1 MNNKKRKS
9 GLPFSKLA
17 CLVMLWLSCSQ
28 ALAALDVSMSTEV
41 GYPNP
46 IVPGEVTALRIT
58 LQNSN
63 DTAPITG
70 VTFTN
75 NMPAEIT
82 VAGGGAVSYSCQ
94 DGDGNNVPTNG
105 TVTATIGTSTI
116 ELGGVGGTIPQAGV
130 SSGRCD
136 IVVEVTSTVA
146 NAVHVNEIPVA
157 AVTGD
162 DGQPQSNATKAEQ
175 SITVTSLNNPSISKS
190 FSKNSIVVNDET
202 VRLTLTIDNRSNNN
216 HDLPLNTAGD
226 TPAFGLRD
234 TLPAGLEVAP
244 TPNVAISCTSGN
256 TTASFAPVAG
266 DTELRVV
273 GGAIPADAA
282 CSFSVDLV
290 GTSTGG
296 DYSQS
301 LDNTIDR
308 VNDFANKRGLVP
320 ASNATD
326 SLAVHGALQV
336 SKAFSPTTVRQSEQ
350 ATLTITLHND
360 SPLTPLTGVQLTEN
374 NIRTSGSGTGTL
386 TIDNIN
392 LNGCGGADVAL
403 INGDQGFALGGVTPA
418 TIAASDSCVLTITYT
433 PALGTAG
440 VPETFTDT
448 IPEGAVV
455 NDQAAISQPAS
466 HSVTVLD
473 ELSVS
478 KSRSPSQVAPGNP
491 VRYDITV
498 RNFSGGAL
506 NDVRVSDNLPGG
518 MLALDTPA
526 PSMNGAGCS
535 GVLSHNIAGPPPSTT
550 NPQLTFDMNAGV
562 GASPSVCT
570 VTFWAMVPVGAA
582 VGVTFDNQIAANGVC
597 NDNGTGGICNAGASS
612 TTNIRV
618 TARDVVSVTKNFSP
632 NNASEGQ
639 VSELT
644 VIFTN
649 ASAEPL
655 TNVEFTDNLPIGS
668 TGLQLQVA
676 DPAVASSDCV
686 GAVVTANPGDAVIT
700 MTGGTIPA
708 RGNSG
713 LGSFGSCELKV
724 NVIGAAGN
732 YTNVLPA
739 GAVEATHTLADA
751 GTETVSSPGPVQATL
766 NYASA
771 LGATKR
777 FSPDT
782 IQQGGSSTVAIR
794 LSNSGDG
801 TLNSVSVTDPL
812 PAGMVLA
819 DPPNA
824 YTTCDGASSSI
835 TAVAGQSSASL
846 TGAVIPANGQC
857 EFLFDVTTN
866 APGDWVNT
874 IPAGNITAAGGVQTT
889 APVTA
894 TLAESS
900 NYAITIT
907 NNALPNALTAP
918 GESSVLTIT
927 LTNNGTENLSGIAL
941 TDYFTDDGKSTG
953 SSTGMLVAATPS
965 VSTTCSGGVV
975 EALAG
980 GDRISLS
987 GANLDAGDSCTV
999 SVNVTMEQ
1007 VGTVQDV
1014 IPAGVVQTDQGV
1026 SNTLQSVTSL
1036 SAQANIGVTKQFI
1049 PEVVKPG
1056 ERARLRISFI
1066 NPLTL
1071 PLADLAV
1078 LDSLPAGVTVPAG
1091 PNLVTDCSG
1100 ATVTTPGSNSVQV
1113 SGGNLPAASGGVAS
1127 SCMVELDV
1135 VAAVAGSYTNV
1146 IPAHAM
1152 TGTVGGASVDNTS
1165 PAEADLWVTDPVSLS
1180 KSFAP
1185 ASVPPGQPSTL
1196 TITLTNPGDTPL
1208 TGAALTDNLPANLVV
1223 ALTPNA
1229 STTCAGGTVT
1239 APASATA
1246 ISLAG
1251 ATIPANGSC
1260 QVQVDTLSN
1269 IPGSYANTI
1278 PSRSLTTTE
1287 GVTNEEPAND
1297 TLEVSMPPVVSK
1309 QFSPPVIPAGGT
1321 STLTI
1326 VLTNDNGVDMTTT
1339 AHFTDELPTAP
1350 GAVVVANPANA
1361 STNCTGTLVANSG
1374 ATSVRLNSGA
1384 TIPAGGCS
1392 ISVDVTG
1399 NTAGTHINHIPAA
1412 ALQTDLGNNLQ
1423 PANANL
1429 EISALG
1435 YISGR
1440 VFQDNDVVP
1449 NGTYDG
1455 GTDTPLAGV
1464 TVNLRD
1470 ASDNIIAT
1478 TVTDALGN
1486 YQFTG
1491 LAAGTY
1497 SVEQPNQPAGTVNG
1511 ITTPG
1516 AITGGGGGNPGTA
1529 TPPATTPSRINGIVL
1544 GDDGGQIDGSSH
1556 NNFAEQV
1563 NSSISGRVFLDQNNN
1578 GQFNGA
1584 DSGLANVTIEL
1595 LDGGGNL
1602 LATTQTDAD
1611 GNYSFSDLEP
1621 GTYSIRQPSQP
1632 ADTSNGITTPGTVG
1646 NGGTDG
1652 VATLPTVTP
1661 SLISNLV
1668 LPPNTVASDN
1678 NFAELPN
1685 SRRISGSVFLDF
1697 DNSGTVNG
1705 ADHGIGGETINLTG
1719 TDTNG
1724 NPVSMT
1730 TTTDSDGNFEF
1741 TGLPE
1746 GTYQLDQPTQ
1756 PASTGNGTTTAGSA
1770 GGVASNPTA
1779 TSSRV
1784 SGIDLTGANTVSG
1797 GNTFAEQ
1804 PDAAVDLAL
1813 SKTHSPASLAEG
1825 SSTGF
1830 YRLTPSNIGSVDT
1843 SGTITV
1849 VDTLPAGISIVS
1861 MPSSGDWSCSAAGQV
1876 ITCTSDAVIPAAGVG
1891 NEIVLRVAVANG
1903 LSGQLLV
1910 NSATISGGSE
1920 PPGFEGNN
1928 QADDPTPIAQAA
1940 EVSGHVWFDD
1950 NHDRAMDPGESLVP
1964 NWQVDLVLG
1973 GVTVASTTTDS
1984 SGAYSFTGISPGSGY
1999 QIRFREPDSGT
2010 LYGRPVP
2017 NETGDPFTNGVVDAS
2032 NPAGADNSDGTLDGL
2047 TLASGDR
2054 VTGQSLPLDPSG
2066 VVYDSI
2072 TRAPV
2077 AGAVVTLAGPGGFNP
2092 ATHLVGG
2099 AANVSQTTGAN
2110 GYYQYLL
2117 NAGAPAGT
2125 YTITVT
2131 SPPTYLPG
2139 ESAILPACNNT
2150 LSVGAVPDP
2159 ALVQTSVQPPV
2170 VGAPVHD
2177 PLTCPVNSAGLAATA
2192 DSTQYFFSF
2201 DLNPGVSADLV
2212 NNHIPL
2218 DPITNGA
2225 FTVQKSTPMTNVSRG
2240 DLVPYTVTVTNN
2252 LAGAVPNI
2260 DIRDQIPPG
2269 FKYKTGSAS
2278 VDGVKQEPL
2287 VTGRLLT
2294 WPNFSFALGQQRV
2307 FKVMLVVGAGV
2318 SEGDYVN
2325 QAWAENNLVGARVS
2339 NLATATVRVV
2349 PDPTFDCSDLIGK
2362 VFDDQNANGYQDQG
2376 EPGIANVR
2384 VATARGLLITTDDHG
2399 RFHVTCAAI
2408 PNEWR
2413 GGNFIL
2419 KLDERS
2425 LPSGYRVTT
2434 ENPRV
2439 VRLTRGKISKANF
2452 GATIHRVVRLD
2463 LTSDAFMPGNE
2474 QLLEQW
2480 NSQLDHL
2487 VELLH
2492 EQPSVLRLSY
2502 QQTVDDPPDLVQARI
2517 DAVQQQITER
2527 WEEDNC
2533 CYPLTI
2539 EVERMSR
2546 EAGQ

>member
-1 MNNKKRKS
+1 MNNKKRWIDRYFRQLVS
-9 GLPFSKLA
+9 SVILA
-17 CLVMLWLSCSQ
+17 LVVSP
-28 ALAALDVSMSTEV
+28 ALAALDVSMSTEA

-63 DTAPITG
+63 SAAPITG
-70 VTFTN
+70 TAFTN
-75 NMPAEIT
+75 TMPPEIQ
-82 VAGGGAVSYSCQ
+82 VAGAGLVSYSCL
-94 DGDGNNVPTNG
+94 DGAGNPAATTGV
-105 TVTATIGTSTI
+105 VTATVGSSVIKLEGA
-116 ELGGVGGTIPQAGV
+116 GGTIPAAGT

-136 IVVEVTSTVA
+136 LVLEVTSTVQ
-146 NAVHVNEIPVA
+146 NASHTNTIPVGA
-157 AVTGD
+157 AVGD
-162 DGQPQSNATKAEQ
+162 DGAPVSNATPAQQ
-175 SITVTSLNNPSISKS
+175 SITVTSLNRPAIRKHFN
-190 FSKNSIVVNDET
+190 KNSIVVNDET
-202 VRLTLTIDNRSNNN
+202 VRLTLTIDNRENNN
-216 HDLPLNTAGD
+216 HDLPLNTATD
-226 TPAFGLRD
+226 TPAYGLQD
-234 TLPAGLEVAP
+234 ALPVGLEVAA
-244 TPNVAISCTSGN
+244 TPSAAISCTSGN
-256 TTASFAPVAG
+256 TTATFNPSAG
-266 DTELRVV
+266 DTVLTVV
-273 GGAIPADAA
+273 GGSIPAAAA

-290 GTSTGG
+290 GTSTGAG
-296 DYSQS
+296 YSQD
-301 LDNTIDR
+301 LANTVDR
-308 VNDFANKRGLVP
+308 NSDFANKRGLVP
-320 ASNATD
+320 LSNASDT
-326 SLAVHGALQV
+326 VTVRGALNV

-350 ATLTITLHND
+350 ATLTIALRNE
-360 SPLTPLTGVQLTEN
+360 SLLTPLTGVQLTEN
-374 NIRTSGSGTGTL
+374 NIRTSGSGAGTL
-386 TIDNIN
+386 SIDNIA
-392 LNGCGGADVAL
+392 LNGCGGADVAT
-403 INGDQGFALGGVTPA
+403 INGGQGFALGGVTPG
-418 TIAASDSCVLTITYT
+418 TIDPNSSCVLTITYT
-433 PALGTAG
+433 PTLGTAG
-440 VPETFTDT
+440 EPETFTDA
-448 IPEGAVV
+448 IPEGAVA
-455 NDQAAISQPAS
+455 NDQGVVSRPAS

-478 KSRSPSQVAPGNP
+478 KSRSPAQVAPGNP

-498 RNFSGGAL
+498 RNFSGGPL
-506 NDVRVSDNLPGG
+506 SDVRVTDNLPGG

-526 PSMNGAGCS
+526 PSMSGSGCAGT
-535 GVLSHNIAGPPPSTT
+535 LSHDIAGPAPSAT
-550 NPQLTFDMNAGV
+550 NPHLTFDMSAGV
-562 GASPSVCT
+562 GAFPSVCT
-570 VTFWAMVPVGAA
+570 VSFWAMLPVGAPVA
-582 VGVTFDNQIAANGVC
+582 ATFINQIGAGGVC
-597 NDNGTGGICNAGASS
+597 NDNGTGGICNAAVSS
-612 TTNIRV
+612 TSNITV
-618 TARDVVSVTKNFSP
+618 TATDPVTVNKNFSP
-632 NNASEGQ
+632 NNASEGV

-644 VIFTN
+644 VTFTN
-649 ASAEPL
+649 ASAQPL
-655 TNVEFTDNLPIGS
+655 TDVQFTDNLPIGS
-668 TGLQLQVA
+668 NGLQLRVA
-676 DPAVASSDCV
+676 DPAVASSNCA
-686 GAVVTANPGDAVIT
+686 GAVVTANPGDAVVT

-708 RGNSG
+708 RANGG
-713 LGSFGSCELKV
+713 LGAFGTCELKV

-732 YTNVLPA
+732 YTNVLQA
-739 GAVEATHTLADA
+739 GAVQATHTRADA
-751 GTETVSSPGPVQATL
+751 STATVSSPGPVEATL

-771 LGATKR
+771 LGASKR
-777 FSPDT
+777 FTPNTVQS
-782 IQQGGSSTVAIR
+782 GGRSSVAIR

-801 TLNSVSVTDPL
+801 TLNDVSVTDPL

-824 YTTCDGASSSI
+824 YTTCAGSSAI
-835 TAVAGQSSASL
+835 TALAGQDNVSL
-846 TGAVIPANGQC
+846 TGAIIPPGGQC
-857 EFLFDVTTN
+857 EFLFDVQTSGSGN
-866 APGDWVNT
+866 WVNT

-889 APVTA
+889 SPVQG
-894 TLAESS
+894 TLIESS
-900 NYAITIT
+900 DYAITIT
-907 NNALPNALTAP
+907 NNTIPNSLTAP
-918 GESSVLTIT
+918 GESSVLTLT
-927 LTNNGTENLSGIAL
+927 LTNSGSADLSGIAF
-941 TDYFTDDGKSTG
+941 TDYFTTDGT
-953 SSTGMLVAATPS
+953 SSGDLTGMLAAATANS
-965 VSTTCSGGVV
+965 ATTCSGGVV
-975 EALAG
+975 TVAADG
-980 GDRISLS
+980 SSVSLS
-987 GANLDAGDSCTV
+987 GASLNGGESCTV
-999 SVNVTMEQ
+999 SLDVTMRQ

-1014 IPAGVVQTDQGV
+1014 VPPGIVQTDQGV
-1026 SNTLQSVTSL
+1026 SNLLETITSL
-1036 SAQANIGVTKQFI
+1036 SVQANIGVAKQFI
-1049 PEVVKPG
+1049 PEVVKPDQ
-1056 ERARLRISFI
+1056 RSRLRITFF
-1066 NPLTL
+1066 NPLPL
-1071 PLADLAV
+1071 PVAELAV

-1113 SGGNLPAASGGVAS
+1113 SSGNLPAASGGVSS

-1135 VAAVAGSYTNV
+1135 VAAAQGSYTNV
-1146 IPAHAM
+1146 IPSHAV
-1152 TGTVGGASVDNTS
+1152 TGSMGGALVDNPS
-1165 PAEADLWVTDPVSLS
+1165 PTDAVLQVREPVSLS

-1196 TITLTNPGDTPL
+1196 TITINNPSDTEL
-1208 TGAALTDNLPANLVV
+1208 TGAALTDNLPADLVV

-1239 APASATA
+1239 APASATV
-1246 ISLAG
+1246 IILAG
-1251 ATIPANGSC
+1251 ATVPATGSC
-1260 QVQVDTLSN
+1260 RVQVDTLSN
-1269 IPGSYANTI
+1269 TPGSYLNTI
-1278 PSRSLTTTE
+1278 PPASVTTAE
-1287 GVTNEEPAND
+1287 GVTNEEPASD

-1309 QFSPPVIPAGGT
+1309 QFSPPAIPAGGT

-1361 STNCTGTLVANSG
+1361 STTCTGTLVANAG

-1399 NTAGTHINHIPAA
+1399 NTTGTHINHIPAA
-1412 ALQTDLGNNLQ
+1412 ALQTNLGNNLQ

-1440 VFQDNDVVP
+1440 VFQDNNLVP
-1449 NGTYDG
+1449 NGAYDS
-1455 GTDTPLAGV
+1455 GTDTPLAGA
-1464 TVNLRD
+1464 TINLRD
-1470 ASDNIIAT
+1470 AGDNVIAT
-1478 TVTDALGN
+1478 SVTDALGN
-1486 YQFTG
+1486 YLFTG

-1497 SVEQPNQPAGTVNG
+1497 SVEQPTQPAGTVNG

-1646 NGGTDG
+1646 NGGTTG
-1652 VATLPTVTP
+1652 MATAPTVTP
-1661 SLISNLV
+1661 SLIGNLV
-1668 LPPNTVASDN
+1668 LPPNTVASGN

-1685 SRRISGSVFLDF
+1685 SRRISGRVFLDF
-1697 DNSGTVNG
+1697 DNSGTLDG

-1719 TDTNG
+1719 TDANG
-1724 NPVSMT
+1724 NPVSLT
-1730 TTTDSDGNFEF
+1730 TTTDSGGNFAF

-1746 GTYQLDQPTQ
+1746 GTYQLDQSTQ
-1756 PASTGNGTTTAGSA
+1756 PASTSNGTTTAGSA

-1779 TSSRV
+1779 TTSRV
-1784 SGIDLTGANTVSG
+1784 AAIDLTGTNTVSG
-1797 GNTFAEQ
+1797 GNNFAER

-1813 SKTHSPASLAEG
+1813 AKTHSPSSLAEG
-1825 SSTGF
+1825 STTGF
-1830 YRLTPSNIGSVDT
+1830 YRLMPSNIGSVDT

-1849 VDTLPAGISIVS
+1849 VDALPAGISILS
-1861 MPSSGDWSCSAAGQV
+1861 MPSSGDWNCAAVGQV

-1891 NEIVLRVAVANG
+1891 SDIILRVAVDNG

-1920 PPGFEGNN
+1920 PPGFESNN
-1928 QADDPTPIAQAA
+1928 RADDPTPIAKAA

-1950 NHDRAMDPGESLVP
+1950 NHDRAMDPGETLVA

-1973 GVTVASTTTDS
+1973 AVTVAGTTTDIR
-1984 SGAYSFTGISPGSGY
+1984 GAYSFTGISPGSGY
-1999 QIRFREPDSGT
+1999 RIRFREPDSGT

-2017 NETGDPFTNGVVDAS
+2017 NETGDPFTNGVANAS

-2066 VVYDSI
+2066 VIYDAI

-2092 ATHLVGG
+2092 ANHLVGG

-2110 GYYQYLL
+2110 GYYQFLL
-2117 NAGAPAGT
+2117 TGGAPAGT

-2139 ESAILPACNNT
+2139 ESTILPACNNT
-2150 LSVGAVPDP
+2150 LTVAAVPDP

-2170 VGAPVHD
+2170 VAAPVHD
-2177 PLTCPVNSAGLAATA
+2177 PLACPVNSAGLAATA
-2192 DSTQYFFSF
+2192 NSTQYFYSF
-2201 DLNPGVSADLV
+2201 DLNPAVSADLV

-2218 DPITNGA
+2218 DPITSGA

-2252 LAGAVPNI
+2252 LAGVVPNI

-2287 VTGRLLT
+2287 VTGRLLS
-2294 WPNFSFALGQQRV
+2294 WANLSFAVGQQRI
-2307 FKVMLVVGAGV
+2307 FKMMLIVGAGV
-2318 SEGDYVN
+2318 SEGEYVN

-2362 VFDDQNANGYQDQG
+2362 VFDDENANGYQDEG
-2376 EPGIANVR
+2376 EPGIANAR

-2439 VRLTRGKISKANF
+2439 VRLTRGKISMANF

-2463 LTSDAFMPGNE
+2463 LTADAFVTDSE
-2474 QLLEQW
+2474 QLRENW
-2480 NSQLDHL
+2480 NSQLGRL
-2487 VELLH
+2487 IELLH
-2492 EQPSVLRLSY
+2492 EQPSVLRLAY
-2502 QQTVDDPPDLVQARI
+2502 HQAVDDPPDRVQARI
-2517 DAVQQQITER
+2517 DHVQQQITTR

-2533 CYPLTI
+2533 CYPLSI
-2539 EVERMSR
+2539 EVERVSK

>member
-116 ELGGVGGTIPQAGV
+116 ELGGGGGTIPQAGV

-136 IVVEVTSTVA
+136 IVVEVTSTVQ
-146 NAVHVNEIPVA
+146 NAAHTNTIPA
-157 AVTGD
+157 GAVTGN

-175 SITVTSLNNPSISKS
+175 SITVTPLNNPSISKS

-202 VRLTLTIDNRSNNN
+202 VRLTLTIDNRDNNN
-216 HDLPLNTAGD
+216 HDLPLNTAAD

-234 TLPAGLEVAP
+234 TLPAGLQVAAD
-244 TPNVAISCTSGN
+244 PNIGISCTSGN
-256 TTASFAPVAG
+256 TTAAFNPLAG
-266 DTELRVV
+266 DTVLTVV

-290 GTSTGG
+290 GTSTGAG
-296 DYSQS
+296 YSQALS
-301 LDNTIDR
+301 NT
-308 VNDFANKRGLVP
+308 VNRNSDFANKRGLVP
-320 ASNATD
+320 SSNASDT
-326 SLAVHGALQV
+326 VTVRGALNV
-336 SKAFSPTTVRQSEQ
+336 SKAFSPATVRQSEQ
-350 ATLTITLHND
+350 ATLTITLQND
-360 SPLTPLTGVQLTEN
+360 STLTPLTGVQLTEN
-374 NIRTSGSGTGTL
+374 NIRTSGSGSGTL
-386 TIDNIN
+386 AINNID
-392 LNGCGGADVAL
+392 LNGCGAADVAT
-403 INGDQGFALGGVTPA
+403 INGGQGFALGGVTPG
-418 TIAASDSCVLTITYT
+418 TIDPDSSCVLTITYT
-433 PALGTAG
+433 PTLGTAG
-440 VPETFTDT
+440 EPETFTDA
-448 IPEGAVV
+448 IPEGAVA
-455 NDQAAISQPAS
+455 NNEGAISRPAS

-478 KSRSPSQVAPGNP
+478 KSRSPAQVVPGNP

-498 RNFSGGAL
+498 RNYSGGAL
-506 NDVRVSDNLPGG
+506 NDVQVTDNLPGG
-518 MLALDTPA
+518 MLALATPA
-526 PSMNGAGCS
+526 PSMSGSGCAGT
-535 GVLSHNIAGPPPSTT
+535 LSHDIAGPVPSTT
-550 NPQLTFDMNAGV
+550 SPHLTFDMNAGV

-570 VTFWAMVPVGAA
+570 VSFWAMLPSGAPVAA
-582 VGVTFDNQIAANGVC
+582 TFVNQIGAGGVC
-597 NDNGTGGICNAGASS
+597 SDNGAGGICNAAVSS
-612 TTNIRV
+612 TSNITV
-618 TARDVVSVTKNFSP
+618 TATAPVTVNKNFSP
-632 NNASEGQ
+632 NNASEGMA
-639 VSELT
+639 SELT
-644 VIFTN
+644 VTFTN

-655 TNVEFTDNLPIGS
+655 TDVQFTDNLPIGS
-668 TGLQLQVA
+668 TGLQLRVA
-676 DPAVASSDCV
+676 DPAVASSNCA
-686 GAVVTANPGDAVIT
+686 GAVVTANPGDAVVT

-708 RGNSG
+708 RADGG
-713 LGSFGSCELKV
+713 LGAFGTCELKV

-739 GAVEATHTLADA
+739 GAVQATHTRADA
-751 GTETVSSPGPVQATL
+751 STETVSSPGPVQATL

-771 LGATKR
+771 LGASKR
-777 FSPDT
+777 FTPDT
-782 IQQGGSSTVAIR
+782 VQSGGRSTVAIR

-801 TLNSVSVTDPL
+801 TLNDVSVTDPL

-824 YTTCDGASSSI
+824 YTTCGGSSTI
-835 TAVAGQSSASL
+835 TAVAGQSSVEL
-846 TGAVIPANGQC
+846 TGAIIPPGGQC
-857 EFLFDVTTN
+857 EFLFDVQTSGS
-866 APGDWVNT
+866 GDWVNT

-889 APVTA
+889 SPVQG
-894 TLAESS
+894 TLLESTD
-900 NYAITIT
+900 YAITIT
-907 NNALPNALTAP
+907 NNAIPNSLTAP
-918 GESSVLTIT
+918 GERSVLTLT
-927 LTNNGTENLSGIAL
+927 LTNSGTADLSGIAF
-941 TDYFTDDGKSTG
+941 TDYFTDDGTSTG
-953 SSTGMLVAATPS
+953 TLTGMLAAATPNIA
-965 VSTTCSGGVV
+965 TTCSGGVV
-975 EALAG
+975 TVAPDG
-980 GDRISLS
+980 SSVSLS
-987 GANLDAGDSCTV
+987 GASLNGGDSCTV
-999 SVNVTMEQ
+999 SLDVTMQQ

-1014 IPAGVVQTDQGV
+1014 IPPGVVQTDQGV
-1026 SNTLQSVTSL
+1026 SNTLETITSL
-1036 SAQANIGVTKQFI
+1036 SAQANIGVAKQFI
-1049 PEVVKPG
+1049 PEVVKPDQ
-1056 ERARLRISFI
+1056 RARLRLTFI

-1071 PLADLAV
+1071 PVANLAV

-1113 SGGNLPAASGGVAS
+1113 SGGNLPAASGGVSS

-1135 VAAVAGSYTNV
+1135 VAAAQGSYTNV
-1146 IPAHAM
+1146 IPSHAV
-1152 TGTVGGASVDNTS
+1152 TGTVGGAAVDNPS
-1165 PAEADLWVTDPVSLS
+1165 PTEAVLQVREPVSLS

-1196 TITLTNPGDTPL
+1196 TITIDNPSDTDL
-1208 TGAALTDNLPANLVV
+1208 TGAALTDNLPADLVV

-1246 ISLAG
+1246 ISLSG
-1251 ATIPANGSC
+1251 ATIPATGSC

-1269 IPGSYANTI
+1269 TAGSYVNTI
-1278 PSRSLTTTE
+1278 PAGSLNTAE
-1287 GVTNEEPAND
+1287 GVTNEEPASD

-1309 QFSPPVIPAGGT
+1309 QFSPPAIPAGGT

-1339 AHFTDELPTAP
+1339 AHFTDELPIAP
-1350 GAVVVANPANA
+1350 GPVVVATPPNA
-1361 STNCTGTLVANSG
+1361 STTCTGTLVANAG
-1374 ATSVRLNSGA
+1374 AATVRLNSGA

-1399 NTAGTHINHIPAA
+1399 NTAGTHINYIPAA
-1412 ALQTDLGNNLQ
+1412 ALQTDLGDNLQ
-1423 PANANL
+1423 PADATL

-1440 VFQDNDVVP
+1440 VFQDNNVAP
-1449 NGTYDG
+1449 NGTYDS

-1470 ASDNIIAT
+1470 AGDNIIAT

-1516 AITGGGGGNPGTA
+1516 AITGGGGGTPGTA
-1529 TPPATTPSRINGIVL
+1529 TPTATTPSRINGITL
-1544 GDDGGQIDGSSH
+1544 GDAGGQIDGSPD
-1556 NNFAEQV
+1556 NTFAEQV
-1563 NSSISGRVFLDQNNN
+1563 NSTISGSVFLDQNNN
-1578 GQFNGA
+1578 GLFNGA
-1584 DSGLANVTIEL
+1584 DSGLESVTIEL

-1602 LATTQTDAD
+1602 IATTQTDAA
-1611 GNYSFSDLEP
+1611 GNYSFTDLEP

-1632 ADTSNGITTPGTVG
+1632 TDTSNGITTPGTVG
-1646 NGGTDG
+1646 NGGTTG
-1652 VATLPTVTP
+1652 VATAPTVTP

-1668 LPPNTVASDN
+1668 LPPNTVASGN

-1697 DNSGTVNG
+1697 DNNGTLDG
-1705 ADHGIGGETINLTG
+1705 ADHGIAGETINLTG
-1719 TDTNG
+1719 TDANG
-1724 NPVSMT
+1724 NPVSLT

-1779 TSSRV
+1779 TTSRV
-1784 SGIDLTGANTVSG
+1784 AGIDLTGVHTVSG
-1797 GNTFAEQ
+1797 GNTFAER
-1804 PDAAVDLAL
+1804 PDATVDLAL
-1813 SKTHSPASLAEG
+1813 AKTHSPASLAEG
-1825 SSTGF
+1825 STTGF

-1849 VDTLPAGISIVS
+1849 VDTLPAGISILS
-1861 MPSSGDWSCSAAGQV
+1861 MPTSGDWSCAAAGQV

-1891 NEIVLRVAVANG
+1891 SDIILRVAVDNG

-1910 NSATISGGSE
+1910 NHATISGGSE
-1920 PPGFEGNN
+1920 PPGFESNN
-1928 QADDPTPIAQAA
+1928 QADDPTPIAEAA
-1940 EVSGHVWFDD
+1940 EVAGHIWFDN
-1950 NHDRAMDPGESLVP
+1950 NHDRVMDPGESLVP
-1964 NWQVDLVLG
+1964 DWQVDLVLG

-1984 SGAYSFTGISPGSGY
+1984 SGAYNFTGISPGSGY

-2010 LYGRPVP
+2010 LFGRPVP
-2017 NETGDPFTNGVVDAS
+2017 NEVGAPFVPGVADPGS

-2139 ESAILPACNNT
+2139 ESAILPACNNA
-2150 LSVGAVPDP
+2150 LNVAALPDP
-2159 ALVQTSVQPPV
+2159 ALVQDSVQPPA

-2177 PLTCPVNSAGLAATA
+2177 PLACPAGSAGLAASA
-2192 DSTQYFFSF
+2192 NSTQYYFSF

-2225 FTVQKSTPMTNVSRG
+2225 FTVQKTTPMTNVSRG

-2252 LAGAVPNI
+2252 LAGVVPDI

-2278 VDGVKQEPL
+2278 MDGVKQEPL

-2294 WPNFSFALGQQRV
+2294 WPNLSFALGQQRI
-2307 FKVMLVVGAGV
+2307 FKMMLVVGAGV
-2318 SEGDYVN
+2318 SEGEYVN
-2325 QAWAENNLVGARVS
+2325 QAWAENNRVAARVS

-2376 EPGIANVR
+2376 EPGIANAR
-2384 VATARGLLITTDDHG
+2384 VATARGLLVTTDDHG

-2517 DAVQQQITER
+2517 DAVQQQITAR

-2546 EAGQ
+2546 EAE